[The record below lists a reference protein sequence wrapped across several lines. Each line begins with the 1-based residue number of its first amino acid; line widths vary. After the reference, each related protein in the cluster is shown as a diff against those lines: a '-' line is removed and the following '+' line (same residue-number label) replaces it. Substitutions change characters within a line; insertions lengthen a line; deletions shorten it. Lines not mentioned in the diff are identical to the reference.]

1 MKIKKKKNPFLI
13 FFCNYFF
20 LHVFLFLIVLFFY
33 FFLFTFPPILVNLLC
48 FFLVKDRRFFW
59 QMDFWKPSSSPSKQ
73 KAKQYLN
80 LFLHYVLFLK
90 KIYFSV
96 LNIWYNFIDLFVTY
110 REEQVLSWVKLAVAM
125 VSLLILIVAL
135 RNCKK

>member
-1 MKIKKKKNPFLI
+1 
-13 FFCNYFF
+13 
-20 LHVFLFLIVLFFY
+20 
-33 FFLFTFPPILVNLLC
+33 
-48 FFLVKDRRFFW
+48 
-59 QMDFWKPSSSPSKQ
+59 MDFWKPSSSPSKQ
-73 KAKQYLN
+73 EAKTIPKVIHALCT
-80 LFLHYVLFLK
+80 FLKK

-125 VSLLILIVAL
+125 VNLLILIVAL